1 MASDDQ
7 TPYTIDEPEGTGTPE
22 AAESRPTDG
31 RGWGRVSRWGRRN
44 EETDLS
50 PGAGMGEGAGNGTTT
65 AVADDDFKVGGGRL
79 GDLLAARGAISHDDL
94 RNALMQQSALGERL
108 GSTLVRLG
116 ILSERSLAEA
126 LAEQAGVDLVD
137 LARIEIDREVA
148 KQLPEAEARRL
159 VAVPIGKSGDRVEV
173 AVADPYAPEIQ
184 QELISLLGAPVRLSV
199 AAGGDI
205 VQAITSVYARLEDMT
220 AALKLFEQR
229 TVERKKLVDDVV
241 NPNVTVVDENAPVV
255 RVINLILEQ
264 AVRERAS
271 DVHVEPREDS
281 VRVRVRTDGALHEI
295 MQLPEAMGQPLL
307 SRIKVM
313 SNLNIVERR
322 RPQDGNFA
330 TTVLGKEVD
339 VRVATS
345 PTVFGEMVVMRLLDK
360 TRSLFDLATLGM
372 PDETADRYRALIA
385 NPFGL
390 VVCAGPTGSGKTT
403 TLYATLAAVNDDALK
418 VTTIEDPV
426 EYVFPNISQI
436 QIHEQAGITFAA
448 GLRAIL
454 RQDPDTILV
463 GEIRDVET
471 ARIAVQAALTGHFVM
486 SSLHAIDATAA
497 MNRFLDMG
505 IEPFLLASSLTG
517 VVGQRLVRRNCPRC
531 VREYTPAVEEMAFLE
546 RAFPEHGS
554 GRFMRGEGC
563 NFCRN
568 TGFFD
573 RVGIYEVLAVTEAI
587 RTLMIQHATPSE
599 FKQTAVSEGMRPLAR
614 QAAELALAGTTT
626 LTEVMKTVAV
636 N

>member
-1 MASDDQ
+1 MSPDDQ
-7 TPYTIDEPEGTGTPE
+7 TPYAIDEPEGTGSPE
-22 AAESRPTDG
+22 AAESRSSSGDS
-31 RGWGRVSRWGRRN
+31 RGWGRVSRWGRR
-44 EETDLS
+44 TDDESADEGEPGS
-50 PGAGMGEGAGNGTTT
+50 PSGAT
-65 AVADDDFKVGGGRL
+65 ATMTDDGFRYGGSRL
-79 GDLLAARGAISHDDL
+79 GDLLAARGAITHDDL
-94 RNALMQQSALGERL
+94 RNALMQQSSVGERL

-116 ILSERSLAEA
+116 VLTERDLAEV
-126 LAEQAGVDLVD
+126 LAEQSGLTLVD
-137 LARIEIDREVA
+137 LARIEIDRDVA
-148 KQLPEAEARRL
+148 KLLPESEARRL
-159 VAVPIGKSGDRVEV
+159 VAVPTGRSGDRIEI
-173 AVADPYAPEIQ
+173 AVADPYATDIQ
-184 QELISLLGAPVRLSV
+184 AALIEQLKSPVRLSV
-199 AAGGDI
+199 AAEGDI
-205 VQAITSVYARLEDMT
+205 LQAITNVYARTEDMT

-229 TVERKKLVDDVV
+229 TEERKKLVDDVV
-241 NPNVTVVDENAPVV
+241 NPLVTMVDENAPVV

-271 DVHVEPREDS
+271 DVHVEPRETA
-281 VRVRVRTDGALHEI
+281 VHVRVRTDGALHEI
-295 MQLPEAMGQPLL
+295 MQLPDAMGQPLL

-313 SNLNIVERR
+313 ANLNIVERR

-330 TTVLGKEVD
+330 TSVLGKEVD

-360 TRSLFDLATLGM
+360 TRSLYDLAKLGM
-372 PDETADRYRALIA
+372 PSETADRYRELIA
-385 NPFGL
+385 SPFGL

-403 TLYATLAAVNDDALK
+403 TLYATLAAVNDDARK
-418 VTTIEDPV
+418 VATIEDPV

-436 QIHEQAGITFAA
+436 QIHEQAGITFAT

-531 VREYTPAVEEMAFLE
+531 VKTYTPSVEEMAFLE
-546 RAFPEHGS
+546 RAFPEHGD
-554 GRFMRGEGC
+554 GRFQRGEGC
-563 NFCRN
+563 NFCRG

-573 RVGIYEVLAVTEAI
+573 RVGIYEVLAVTEEI
-587 RTLMIQHATPSE
+587 RTLMIQQATPSA
-599 FKQTAVSEGMRPLAR
+599 FKEMAVSQGMRPLPR
-614 QAAELALAGTTT
+614 QAAELALAGTTP
-626 LTEVMKTVAV
+626 LSEVMKTVVAD
-636 N
+636 

>member
-1 MASDDQ
+1 M
-7 TPYTIDEPEGTGTPE
+7 
-22 AAESRPTDG
+22 
-31 RGWGRVSRWGRRN
+31 
-44 EETDLS
+44 
-50 PGAGMGEGAGNGTTT
+50 
-65 AVADDDFKVGGGRL
+65 
-79 GDLLAARGAISHDDL
+79 
-94 RNALMQQSALGERL
+94 
-108 GSTLVRLG
+108 
-116 ILSERSLAEA
+116 
-126 LAEQAGVDLVD
+126 AEQSGLPLVD
-137 LARIEIDREVA
+137 LARTEIEREIA
-148 KQLPEAEARRL
+148 KLLPENDARRL
-159 VAVPIGKSGDRVEV
+159 VAVPIGKSGDRIDV
-173 AVADPYAPEIQ
+173 AVADPYAENIQ
-184 QELISLLGAPVRLSV
+184 QELIEQLKSPIRLRV

-205 VQAITSVYARLEDMT
+205 LQAITSIYARLEDMT

-229 TVERKKLVDDVV
+229 TEERKKLVDDVV

-271 DVHVEPREDS
+271 DVHVEPREDG
-281 VRVRVRTDGALHEI
+281 VRVRVRTDGALHEV

-360 TRSLFDLATLGM
+360 TRSLFDLAKLGM
-372 PDETADRYRALIA
+372 PQETADRYRELIA

-403 TLYATLAAVNDDALK
+403 TLYATLSAVNDDARK

-531 VREYTPAVEEMAFLE
+531 VQEYTPGIEEMAFLE
-546 RAFPEHGS
+546 RAFPENGG
-554 GRFMRGEGC
+554 GRFMRGQGC

-573 RVGIYEVLAVTEAI
+573 RVGIYEVLAVTEGI
-587 RTLMIQHATPSE
+587 RTLMIQRATPSE
-599 FKQTAVSEGMRPLAR
+599 FKQQAVSEGMRPLAQ

-636 N
+636 S